1 MRSLA
6 WSDYKRTPSLNY
18 LPTSVT
24 FKPSL
29 RRIINTLSGETA
41 SVNGI
46 AVDAISAT
54 QEATE

>member
-1 MRSLA
+1 M
-6 WSDYKRTPSLNY
+6 
-18 LPTSVT
+18 

-29 RRIINTLSGETA
+29 RRIISTLSGKTA